1 MAKNWC
7 GVFLNGKAT
16 WVAIFFWKFWQAFPR
31 SVFVMESCLEKQI
44 FITFT
49 CQKMIDV
56 IQLSSGK

>member
-7 GVFLNGKAT
+7 GVFLNNKAT
-16 WVAIFFWKFWQAFPR
+16 LAAIFFWKFWQTFPR

-49 CQKMIDV
+49 CQKMIGV